1 MDANIVIAVIGV
13 VGSAIVASLS
23 YFFTKRQQREA
34 EWRDSKLNHYKALL
48 SAISDLAGDKPGV
61 EVHQRFALAF
71 NTIGLVA
78 PQPVI
83 NALMEFHEEVKA
95 SNPNRTVERHDQLL
109 TKLVLAIRAD
119 LDVRPTDDP
128 ISFRFHLVGSPPAN
142 VITSSASEGAR
153 RGRQERR

>member
-1 MDANIVIAVIGV
+1 VDTNIVIAVIGV

-34 EWRDSKLNHYKALL
+34 EWRESKLNHYKVLL
-48 SAISDLAGDKPGV
+48 SAISDLAGDNPGV
-61 EVHQRFALAF
+61 EAHQRFALAF

-83 NALMEFHEEVKA
+83 DALMVFHDEIKA

-109 TKLVLAIRAD
+109 TRLIVAIRAD
-119 LDVRPTDDP
+119 LDVRPSDDP
-128 ISFRFHLVGSPPAN
+128 TSFRFHLVGSPP
-142 VITSSASEGAR
+142 VGVVTSSGSESSR
-153 RGRQERR
+153 RGRQEQ